1 MRCLMAVLFLMFVV
15 LSSTLAGGCATHEV
29 ARTTVRLGDYQK
41 LLEKQKA
48 GMTVADEA
56 LKNLP
61 EMSVQEYEMAGDNHF
76 LQNNLPMAFVQY
88 DKALQMAPTTLS
100 LRYKKGLIF
109 LKRGLAKDALQVFQ
123 EILKADDAFALADE
137 GIGQACLM
145 MGDMRKAEQYFQR
158 AIALDASL
166 WKSHNF
172 LGMIYDRQKRFDE
185 AITSYKAAMALKR
198 DDGSLFNNFG
208 VSSYRKGDYEKAIH
222 AFDKALYMGYADA
235 KVYNNLG
242 LALAKLGRYQEA
254 LIAFTKGGDKAKA
267 YNNLGVIYLV
277 EGKYKEATAA
287 FQEAMAFSPRYYT
300 QASENLR
307 LAQQALGTSP
317 PSPEVL
323 SIPVGESDAQAAR

>member
-1 MRCLMAVLFLMFVV
+1 MRCPFSVAFLIFVV
-15 LSSTLAGGCATHEV
+15 SSSMLGGGCATRE
-29 ARTTVRLGDYQK
+29 ASRPTMRLGAYHK

-48 GMTVADEA
+48 GLPIADEA
-56 LKNLP
+56 LKDLP
-61 EMSVQEYEMAGDNHF
+61 EMSATEYEMAGDHHF
-76 LQNNLPMAFVQY
+76 LQNNLPLAFVQY
-88 DKALQMAPTTLS
+88 DKALRMAPTMPS

-109 LKRGLAKDALQVFQ
+109 LKRGLAEEALREFQ
-123 EILKADDAFALADE
+123 EVLKADDTFALAYE
-137 GIGQACLM
+137 GLGQAFLM
-145 MGDMRKAEQYFQR
+145 LGDRRKAEKHLQR
-158 AIALDASL
+158 AIALNASL
-166 WKSHNF
+166 WKSHDF
-172 LGMIYDRQKRFDE
+172 LGMVYDHQQRFDE
-185 AITSYKAAMALKR
+185 AIASYTAAMALKK
-198 DDGSLFNNFG
+198 DDGSLVNNLG
-208 VSSYRKGDYEKAIH
+208 VSYYRKGDYNQAIH